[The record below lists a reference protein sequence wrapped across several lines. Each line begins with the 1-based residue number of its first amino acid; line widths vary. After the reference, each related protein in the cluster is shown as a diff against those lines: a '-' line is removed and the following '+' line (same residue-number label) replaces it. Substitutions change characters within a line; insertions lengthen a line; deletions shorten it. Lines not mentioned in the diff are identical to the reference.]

1 MLRRSILGVA
11 VLLLAGHTAA
21 AQRPIEEEDKQI
33 EEKESKPAVGAAIRL
48 EVQQVRVDVTVQ
60 DRDRNLITGLQKEH
74 FKVFED
80 GVEQEITY
88 FEPVEAP
95 MTAVLIVEYSK
106 VLPWELLYEAIM
118 ASYTFVDNMR
128 QGDWV
133 AVVAYDIRPEILVD
147 FTQNRYEVFQ
157 AIRRLNFPAY
167 RESNLYDTLYDVLDR
182 IEELDQKTAVV
193 LVTTGLDTF
202 SRKNL
207 GEILDR
213 VKRTDAVI
221 YSVGLGGNLRARAEH
236 RMSDMTRMDFYQAD
250 AALREFAKS
259 TGGQAFFPRFTTEFT
274 GIFSTIAALVRS
286 QYSLGY
292 VSTNKKRDGKFRKIK
307 VEVTAD
313 VDADGKPDKLKVS
326 HRQGYLAEKE
336 G

>member
-1 MLRRSILGVA
+1 MLRRSVLFLVG
-11 VLLLAGHTAA
+11 LLLAGVPAA

-33 EEKESKPAVGAAIRL
+33 EEKETKPAAGAAIRL

-60 DRDRNLITGLQKEH
+60 DRDRNLITGLQEEH

-95 MTAVLIVEYSK
+95 MTAVLIMEYSK

-128 QGDWV
+128 KDDWV

-182 IEELDQKTAVV
+182 IEELDEKTAVV

-236 RMSDMTRMDFYQAD
+236 LMSDLTRMDFYQAD

-259 TGGQAFFPRFTTEFT
+259 TGGQAFFPRFTTEFP
-274 GIFSTIAALVRS
+274 GIFSTIAALLRS

-292 VSTNKKRDGKFRKIK
+292 VSTNQKRDGKFRKIK
-307 VEVTAD
+307 VEVAAD
-313 VDADGKPDKLKVS
+313 VDGDGKPDKLKVS